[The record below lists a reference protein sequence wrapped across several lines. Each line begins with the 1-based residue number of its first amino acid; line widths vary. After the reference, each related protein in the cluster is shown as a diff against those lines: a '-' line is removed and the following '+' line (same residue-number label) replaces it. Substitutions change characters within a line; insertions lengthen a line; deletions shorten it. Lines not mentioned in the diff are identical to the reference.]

1 MKKLFLFTM
10 ATAFSAVAISGLQPF
25 PPQPNT
31 PQGKAFGEYLD
42 KKKAQTNPPAQAPVT
57 TPQKPATPPPANA
70 QKAVP
75 NQPTKVQS
83 TKAPN

>member
-1 MKKLFLFTM
+1 MKKLFLFTL
-10 ATAFSAVAISGLQPF
+10 ATAFSAVAIAGNESFNLNPAV
-25 PPQPNT
+25 
-31 PQGKAFGEYLD
+31 KAHLEDLA

-70 QKAVP
+70 QKPVP